1 MLSVDSVLLL
11 FGHVFNCC
19 RKETVSSMS
28 SSAGSEKTVWVDE
41 TRLRYS
47 FLKYPLKRATR
58 SDDAKLTLPAA
69 KRFFDDKFIFFRLDR
84 AGGVNQSSLWRKI
97 CERILQ

>member
-1 MLSVDSVLLL
+1 MCSVDSVLKALGL
-11 FGHVFNCC
+11 AFNC
-19 RKETVSSMS
+19 RREETVSSMS

-47 FLKYPLKRATR
+47 FLKYSLKRASW

-69 KRFFDDKFIFFRLDR
+69 KRFFDDEFIFFRLER
-84 AGGVNQSSLWRKI
+84 AGGVNQSSFWRK
-97 CERILQ
+97 RA